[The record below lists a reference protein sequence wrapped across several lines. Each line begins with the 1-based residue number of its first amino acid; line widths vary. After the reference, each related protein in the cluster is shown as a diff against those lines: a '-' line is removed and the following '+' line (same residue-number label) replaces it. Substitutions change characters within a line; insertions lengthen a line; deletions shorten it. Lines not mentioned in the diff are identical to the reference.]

1 MQTAAAAAVPRFAL
15 QSSRC
20 TFDSQ
25 SWAVRSRSDEVRR
38 PTLPA
43 LKHKHCRDHNQVT
56 SGAARAGSFPPWVD
70 VQKLCSMCVLSLSW
84 NFFVSHDKYIAL
96 QGRRAKSHVDTQTI
110 QPGLGTSYS
119 RPPIDPYLTFTS
131 PCYKILSAPLQVT
144 QFAQCSDTAD
154 WLTTTTSRRR
164 GGDGCWKPVMG
175 KIQITTWD
183 SHGLDL
189 IVIDLTAARVIW
201 DLNF

>member
-1 MQTAAAAAVPRFAL
+1 MQPTAAAAVPRFVL

-84 NFFVSHDKYIAL
+84 NFFVSHDKYIARPSSKEPRWHR
-96 QGRRAKSHVDTQTI
+96 QYNRDW
-110 QPGLGTSYS
+110 GTSYS

-154 WLTTTTSRRR
+154 WLTTTTSGWR

-175 KIQITTWD
+175 KSKSQLETVMD
-183 SHGLDL
+183 
-189 IVIDLTAARVIW
+189 
-201 DLNF
+201 